1 MNPALINVGLVGML
15 FTYAFGGWSELL
27 IFLCIAM
34 AVDYITG
41 VAAAIRTKDNLNSE
55 IGFWGLSR
63 KGLMLLVI
71 LIANQLD
78 LLMNTDMIKGGAIYF
93 YLANELISI
102 TENFS
107 RIGFPIPNILK
118 KMIYVLKSQSD
129 EEEKKEKESYEKE
142 SNEKMTRK
150 TNTEQDVTNKDIEA
164 ASEEDSKK

>member
-1 MNPALINVGLVGML
+1 MNPALINVSLGLVGML

-41 VAAAIRTKDNLNSE
+41 VAAAIRTGDKLNSE

-63 KGLMLLVI
+63 KGLTLLVI
-71 LIANQLD
+71 LIAHQLD

-102 TENFS
+102 TENYS
-107 RIGFPIPNILK
+107 RIGFPLPNILK
-118 KMIYVLKSQSD
+118 RVIYIVKSQSD
-129 EEEKKEKESYEKE
+129 EEEKKEKESHEKE
-142 SNEKMTRK
+142 TEKSNMVQDFPDKD
-150 TNTEQDVTNKDIEA
+150 TEA
-164 ASEEDSKK
+164 GSEEDSKK

>member
-41 VAAAIRTKDNLNSE
+41 VAAAIRTKDKLNSE

-78 LLMNTDMIKGGAIYF
+78 MLMNTDMIKGGAIYF

-118 KMIYVLKSQSD
+118 KIIYVLKSQSD
-129 EEEKKEKESYEKE
+129 EEEKKEKES
-142 SNEKMTRK
+142 NEKMTRK
-150 TNTEQDVTNKDIEA
+150 TNTVQDVTNKDIEA
-164 ASEEDSKK
+164 ESEEDSNK

>member
-41 VAAAIRTKDNLNSE
+41 VAAAIRTKDKLNSK

-63 KGLMLLVI
+63 KGLILLVI
-71 LIANQLD
+71 LIAHQLD
-78 LLMNTDMIKGGAIYF
+78 MLLNTDMIKGGAIYF

-102 TENFS
+102 TENYS
-107 RIGFPIPNILK
+107 RIGFPLPEILK
-118 KMIYVLKSQSD
+118 RVIYIVKSQSD
-129 EEEKKEKESYEKE
+129 EEEKKEKES
-142 SNEKMTRK
+142 NEKMTGK
-150 TNTEQDVTNKDIEA
+150 TNTEQALADKDIEA
-164 ASEEDSKK
+164 ASEEDFKK

>member
-1 MNPALINVGLVGML
+1 ML

-41 VAAAIRTKDNLNSE
+41 VAAAIRTKDKLNSE

-78 LLMNTDMIKGGAIYF
+78 MLMNTDMIKGGAIYF

-118 KMIYVLKSQSD
+118 KIIYVLKSQSD
-129 EEEKKEKESYEKE
+129 EEEKKEKES
-142 SNEKMTRK
+142 NEKMTRK
-150 TNTEQDVTNKDIEA
+150 TNTVQDVTNKDIEA
-164 ASEEDSKK
+164 ESEEDSNK